1 MFFLRRYFGIL
12 WNSHDECQKS
22 CEKFQPQ
29 LFSQNFFFVYVFYSW
44 LFFAGNA
51 FRIAYASQIQ
61 DEHYTPKEKSYPAF
75 RTSRSADSL
84 LSPDVLNGT
93 PEDFGIGNSKISWKR
108 IFQDIVLFEFFRQIE
123 LRKLKIMFCLLFR
136 FGRTRLRNPRFQSI
150 IQIEAFGANI

>member
-1 MFFLRRYFGIL
+1 MSKIL
-12 WNSHDECQKS
+12 WKISATVVFTEIFFCI
-22 CEKFQPQ
+22 CV
-29 LFSQNFFFVYVFYSW
+29 LF
-44 LFFAGNA
+44 LTFFAGNA

-61 DEHYTPKEKSYPAF
+61 DEHYTPKENSYPAF

-108 IFQDIVLFEFFRQIE
+108 IFQDIELFEFLCQIE